1 MKEYY
6 IYDIE
11 TLPNVFTMQLKKAG
25 EDKWW
30 SFEISERRND
40 HFKLRQLMKYIDD
53 TGGAMVG
60 YNNLHF
66 DYPIIHMIFHATY
79 ITAQQIHEKSR
90 AIFEERNPWA
100 HSIWDSDMLV
110 PQLDLMAM
118 NNYGIT
124 GKRISLKTLEFNMR
138 MDKIEEFDLD
148 FMADV
153 LIGDIDKLLEYNK
166 HDVRATELLFDKCK
180 NAIEFREKLTEETG
194 INHMNKHD
202 VQIGVIYFLRKLKE
216 KGIVPKKGI
225 DRPEIL
231 PLDLSTCVLPIYEF
245 KTPEFSSILNMFKST
260 TITNTKQKLKNSTV
274 RVDGLDYSFGLGGL
288 HASVKNQSFESTD
301 EMIIEDWDVESYYPS
316 VSIANKASPSHIG
329 QAYCLVNSE
338 LKTERGIHEK
348 GTDEN
353 KIIKL
358 ALNGVFGTTNLKY
371 SPLYDPKFAMTTTI
385 NGQLSLVMLVEQLI
399 SMGVKMIQAN
409 TDGVSIYYPRD
420 SKPLIHTI
428 MNGWQYVTKL
438 KLKRLE
444 YSKMVMRDVN
454 NYIALDVDGTVKAKG
469 VYSTDLELHQNFNAT
484 VVAVVAQ
491 RVLLTGENIRTA
503 LNDQFFKDRYS
514 FMLATKVDKK
524 SRLELDGKLI
534 QNVSRY
540 YVSTTTTV
548 GKLVKISPAHKN
560 QVAKGNYKERT
571 FKIHKDWSVVVCNDL
586 EKDAKEMFY
595 DINLDFYVN
604 EVEKLVML
612 IR

>member
-1 MKEYY
+1 MKKYY

-11 TLPNVFTMQLKKAG
+11 TLPNVFTIQIKEAG
-25 EDKWW
+25 DDKWW

-40 HFKLRQLMKYIDD
+40 HPRIRQLMTYLCG
-53 TGGAMVG
+53 TSGVMVG

-100 HSIWDSDMLV
+100 HSVWDSDMVV

-124 GKRISLKTLEFNMR
+124 GKSISLKTLEFNMR
-138 MDKIEEFDLD
+138 MDKIQEFDLD

-153 LIGDIDKLLEYNK
+153 PIGDIDKLIEYNK

-180 NAIEFREKLTEETG
+180 NAIEFREKLTEDTG

-231 PLDLSTCVLPIYEF
+231 PLDLSTCVLPIYSF

-274 RVDGLDYSFGLGGL
+274 RVEGLDYSFGLGGL
-288 HASVKNQSFESTD
+288 HASVKNKSFESTAY
-301 EMIIEDWDVESYYPS
+301 MIIEDWDVESYYPS
-316 VSIANKASPSHIG
+316 VSIANNEAPSHIG
-329 QAYCLVNSE
+329 QPYCMVNSE
-338 LKTERGIHEK
+338 LKKERKLYEK
-348 GTDEN
+348 GTLEN
-353 KIIKL
+353 KRTKL
-358 ALNGVFGTTNLKY
+358 ALNGVYGMTNNKY

-385 NGQLSLVMLVEQLI
+385 NGQLSLIMLVEELLEECVTI
-399 SMGVKMIQAN
+399 IQAN
-409 TDGVSIYYPRD
+409 TDGVSIEYPRCYM
-420 SKPLIHTI
+420 STVHSI
-428 MNGWQYVTKL
+428 MQKWQDRTRL
-438 KLKRLE
+438 KLERVE
-444 YSKMVMRDVN
+444 YSKMIMRDVN
-454 NYIALDVDGTVKAKG
+454 NYIALGVDGTIKAKG
-469 VYSTDLELHQNFNAT
+469 VYSTDLELSQSFNAT
-484 VVAVVAQ
+484 AVAVVAQ
-491 RVLLTGENIRTA
+491 KVLLTGENIRQS
-503 LNDQFFKDRYS
+503 LNDQFFKDHYS

-524 SRLELDGKLI
+524 SRLELDGVLI

-540 YVSTTTTV
+540 YISTT
-548 GKLVKISPAHKN
+548 GGRLVKISPAHKN
-560 QVAKGNYKERT
+560 QIEKGNYKERT
-571 FKIHKDWSVVVCNDL
+571 FKIQKDWLVVVCNDL
-586 EKDAKEMFY
+586 EKDTSGMFS
-595 DINLDFYVN
+595 DLNLDFYVN

-612 IR
+612 IK

>member
-11 TLPNVFTMQLKKAG
+11 TLPNVFTMQIKKAG
-25 EDKWW
+25 EHKWW

-40 HFKLRQLMKYIDD
+40 HPRIRQLM
-53 TGGAMVG
+53 THLGGTTTLMVG

-100 HSIWDSDMLV
+100 HSIWDSDMVV

-124 GKRISLKTLEFNMR
+124 GKSISLKTLEFNMR

-148 FMADV
+148 FMSDI

-202 VQIGVIYFLRKLKE
+202 VQIGVMYFLRKLKE
-216 KGIVPKKGI
+216 KGIIPKKGI

-274 RVDGLDYSFGLGGL
+274 RVDSLDYSFGLGGL
-288 HASVKNQSFESTD
+288 HASVKNQSFYSTAY
-301 EMIIEDWDVESYYPS
+301 MVIEDWDVESYYPS
-316 VSIANKASPSHIG
+316 VSIANNAAPSHIG
-329 QAYCLVNSE
+329 QPYCMVNSE
-338 LKTERGIHEK
+338 LKAERKLYAK
-348 GTDEN
+348 GTLEN
-353 KIIKL
+353 KRTKL
-358 ALNGVFGTTNLKY
+358 ALNGVYGMTNNRF
-371 SPLYDPKFAMTTTI
+371 SHLYDPKFAMTTTV
-385 NGQLSLVMLVEQLI
+385 NGQLSLIMLVEQLLDACVTI
-399 SMGVKMIQAN
+399 IQAN
-409 TDGVSIYYPRD
+409 TDGVSIYYPRCYT
-420 SKPLIHTI
+420 PLVHSI
-428 MNGWQYVTKL
+428 METWQEQTRL
-438 KLKRLE
+438 KLERVE
-444 YSKMVMRDVN
+444 YSTMIMRDVN
-454 NYIALDVDGTVKAKG
+454 NYIALGIDGSIKAKG
-469 VYSTDLELHQNFNAT
+469 VYSTDLELSQSFNAT
-484 VVAVVAQ
+484 AVAVVAQ
-491 RVLLTGENIRTA
+491 RVLLTGENIRES
-503 LNDQFFKDRYS
+503 LNEQFFKDRYS

-540 YVSTTTTV
+540 YIADPG
-548 GKLVKISPAHKN
+548 GKLVKISPPHKN
-560 QVAKGNYKERT
+560 QVEKGNYKERT
-571 FKIHKDWSVVVCNDL
+571 FKIHKEWSVVVCNDL
-586 EKDAKEMFY
+586 ENDAGGMFY